1 MSSPGPQSTPA
12 STEPKHPSRH
22 LLEKSKREAYLDLCV
37 PLHKAAIKGDWDT
50 AETIL
55 TDNPTLLSA
64 SITKGW
70 QTALHIA
77 AGARHIHFVE
87 ELVKMMDE
95 EDLALQDNKENTAL
109 SFAAGAGAIEIANIM
124 IQKNMFLPKIK
135 TGEGLTPL
143 FMAALLGRS
152 EMAWYL
158 YRKTYPTL
166 KETNRNA
173 LFFSCIDTGLYDLA
187 MKMLEDDTTLAT
199 AHNSN
204 AETALHVL
212 ARRPLEFGGRS
223 TSGMCSR
230 LMNSLVSGI
239 EDSYKSLKQT
249 KALELVNCLW
259 NQILKQDDDDVMR
272 LITEPT
278 EVLFDATRLG
288 NYEFL
293 SVLINAYPDLLW
305 ETDDENRTIFHVA
318 VLYRHASI
326 FNLVHETGS
335 IKDIIVTYTDDENNN
350 ILHLAAKLAPQNQL
364 NLVSG
369 AALQMQ
375 RELVWFEGGAGGCS
389 AFDLSCAREHM
400 GTQINLV
407 SMCSPQAQHVP
418 AAEIQLMAGAPTTGL
433 GIQSPPNCV
442 IHIPSPQPKT
452 PSLHLLE
459 ENNGE
464 AREKYLRLCVP
475 LHKAALR
482 GDWKTAKSILRKDKK
497 LLTASITKG
506 WETALH
512 IAAGARHV
520 HFVKEL
526 VQMMDAEDLALQDN
540 KQNTAL
546 SFAAAAGTVEIAEIM
561 IRKNIFLPTI
571 RGGEGMTPIYM
582 AALLGQSEMVEY
594 LYPKTYE
601 IFDERDRNAL
611 FFTCVDTGLYDLAMK
626 MLGNYTV
633 LATVRNGENETA
645 LHVLARRPSEF
656 ASQSSGLWSRITNSF
671 LKFAYKGNSKQTKAL
686 QLVQQLWEEILKL
699 DDQVVMSLIKY
710 PSQLLFDATRLGNF
724 EFLAALLSAYPDLFW
739 ELDEKKQS
747 IIHVAVLHR
756 HASIFNLVHE
766 IGFFKDFITAM
777 SDDDDNNI
785 LHLAAKLAP
794 QNQLNLVSGAALQMQ
809 RELVW
814 FEEVKK
820 IVQPLSTEMK
830 NKNGKTPREL
840 FTSEHKGLL
849 HKGESWMKNTANSCM
864 LVATIIATVVFS
876 AAFSIPGGIA
886 DKTGAPNFV
895 KETAFLIFAISDG
908 VALFS
913 SSTSMLMFLY
923 ILTSRYAENDFLKS
937 LPLKLMAGLASLF
950 ISMTSMMIAFS
961 TAFYLSCHYGLVLY
975 FSQENI

>member
-1 MSSPGPQSTPA
+1 
-12 STEPKHPSRH
+12 
-22 LLEKSKREAYLDLCV
+22 
-37 PLHKAAIKGDWDT
+37 
-50 AETIL
+50 
-55 TDNPTLLSA
+55 
-64 SITKGW
+64 
-70 QTALHIA
+70 
-77 AGARHIHFVE
+77 
-87 ELVKMMDE
+87 
-95 EDLALQDNKENTAL
+95 
-109 SFAAGAGAIEIANIM
+109 
-124 IQKNMFLPKIK
+124 
-135 TGEGLTPL
+135 
-143 FMAALLGRS
+143 
-152 EMAWYL
+152 
-158 YRKTYPTL
+158 
-166 KETNRNA
+166 
-173 LFFSCIDTGLYDLA
+173 
-187 MKMLEDDTTLAT
+187 
-199 AHNSN
+199 
-204 AETALHVL
+204 
-212 ARRPLEFGGRS
+212 
-223 TSGMCSR
+223 
-230 LMNSLVSGI
+230 
-239 EDSYKSLKQT
+239 
-249 KALELVNCLW
+249 
-259 NQILKQDDDDVMR
+259 
-272 LITEPT
+272 
-278 EVLFDATRLG
+278 
-288 NYEFL
+288 
-293 SVLINAYPDLLW
+293 
-305 ETDDENRTIFHVA
+305 
-318 VLYRHASI
+318 
-326 FNLVHETGS
+326 
-335 IKDIIVTYTDDENNN
+335 
-350 ILHLAAKLAPQNQL
+350 
-364 NLVSG
+364 
-369 AALQMQ
+369 
-375 RELVWFEGGAGGCS
+375 
-389 AFDLSCAREHM
+389 M

-407 SMCSPQAQHVP
+407 SMSSPQAQHVP

-433 GIQSPPNCV
+433 GIQSPPHCV
-442 IHIPSPQPKT
+442 IHIPLPQPKT

-464 AREKYLRLCVP
+464 AREKYLGLCVP

-482 GDWKTAKSILRKDKK
+482 GDWKTAKSILSKDEK

-506 WETALH
+506 WETVLH
-512 IAAGARHV
+512 IAAGAKHV

-546 SFAAAAGTVEIAEIM
+546 SFAAAAGT
-561 IRKNIFLPTI
+561 
-571 RGGEGMTPIYM
+571 
-582 AALLGQSEMVEY
+582 SEMAEY
-594 LYPKTYE
+594 LYPRTHE

-611 FFTCVDTGLYDLAMK
+611 FFTCVDTGLYDLAME
-626 MLGNYTV
+626 MLRNYTA
-633 LATVRNGENETA
+633 LATVRNGSNETA

-656 ASQSSGLWSRITNSF
+656 TSQIW
-671 LKFAYKGNSKQTKAL
+671 KFAYEGNSKQTKAL

-739 ELDEKKQS
+739 ELDEKNRS

-777 SDDDDNNI
+777 SDDEDNNI

-840 FTSEHKGLL
+840 FTSEHKELL
-849 HKGESWMKNTANSCM
+849 RKGESWMKNTANSCM

-923 ILTSRYAENDFLKS
+923 ILTSR
-937 LPLKLMAGLASLF
+937 
-950 ISMTSMMIAFS
+950 
-961 TAFYLSCHYGLVLY
+961 
-975 FSQENI
+975 QENI

>member
-1 MSSPGPQSTPA
+1 
-12 STEPKHPSRH
+12 
-22 LLEKSKREAYLDLCV
+22 
-37 PLHKAAIKGDWDT
+37 
-50 AETIL
+50 
-55 TDNPTLLSA
+55 
-64 SITKGW
+64 
-70 QTALHIA
+70 
-77 AGARHIHFVE
+77 
-87 ELVKMMDE
+87 
-95 EDLALQDNKENTAL
+95 
-109 SFAAGAGAIEIANIM
+109 
-124 IQKNMFLPKIK
+124 
-135 TGEGLTPL
+135 
-143 FMAALLGRS
+143 
-152 EMAWYL
+152 
-158 YRKTYPTL
+158 
-166 KETNRNA
+166 
-173 LFFSCIDTGLYDLA
+173 
-187 MKMLEDDTTLAT
+187 
-199 AHNSN
+199 
-204 AETALHVL
+204 
-212 ARRPLEFGGRS
+212 
-223 TSGMCSR
+223 
-230 LMNSLVSGI
+230 
-239 EDSYKSLKQT
+239 
-249 KALELVNCLW
+249 
-259 NQILKQDDDDVMR
+259 
-272 LITEPT
+272 
-278 EVLFDATRLG
+278 
-288 NYEFL
+288 
-293 SVLINAYPDLLW
+293 
-305 ETDDENRTIFHVA
+305 
-318 VLYRHASI
+318 
-326 FNLVHETGS
+326 
-335 IKDIIVTYTDDENNN
+335 
-350 ILHLAAKLAPQNQL
+350 
-364 NLVSG
+364 
-369 AALQMQ
+369 
-375 RELVWFEGGAGGCS
+375 
-389 AFDLSCAREHM
+389 
-400 GTQINLV
+400 
-407 SMCSPQAQHVP
+407 
-418 AAEIQLMAGAPTTGL
+418 MAGASTTGL
-433 GIQSPPNCV
+433 GIQSPPHHV
-442 IHIPSPQPKT
+442 IHITNLPQPKT
-452 PSLHLLE
+452 PSLYLLE

-482 GDWKTAKSILRKDKK
+482 GDWKTAKSILSEDEK

-540 KQNTAL
+540 KKNTAL
-546 SFAAAAGTVEIAEIM
+546 SFAAATGTVEIAEIM
-561 IRKNIFLPTI
+561 IQKNIFLPTI
-571 RGGEGMTPIYM
+571 RGGEGMTPLYM
-582 AALLGQSEMVEY
+582 AALLGQSEMAEY
-594 LYPKTYE
+594 LYPRTHE

-626 MLGNYTV
+626 MLGNYTT
-633 LATVRNGENETA
+633 LATVRNGANETA

-656 ASQSSGLWSRITNSF
+656 ANQSSGLWSRITNTF
-671 LKFAYKGNSKQTKAL
+671 WKVAYKGNSKQTKAL
-686 QLVQQLWEEILKL
+686 QLVQQLWKEILKL

-739 ELDEKKQS
+739 ELDENKRS

-777 SDDDDNNI
+777 SDDEDNNI

-820 IVQPLSTEMK
+820 IVQPLSAEMK
-830 NKNGKTPREL
+830 NKKGKTPREL

-849 HKGESWMKNTANSCM
+849 HKGESWMKNTAKSCM

-937 LPLKLMAGLASLF
+937 LPLKLMVGLASLF

-961 TAFYLSCHYGLVLY
+961 TAFYLSCHYGLGFVSDFIFIFAFVPVVLFLFLQY
-975 FSQENI
+975 PLLSDMFLSTYCSSLMFQPRKHMIQ

>member
-1 MSSPGPQSTPA
+1 
-12 STEPKHPSRH
+12 
-22 LLEKSKREAYLDLCV
+22 
-37 PLHKAAIKGDWDT
+37 
-50 AETIL
+50 
-55 TDNPTLLSA
+55 
-64 SITKGW
+64 
-70 QTALHIA
+70 
-77 AGARHIHFVE
+77 
-87 ELVKMMDE
+87 
-95 EDLALQDNKENTAL
+95 
-109 SFAAGAGAIEIANIM
+109 
-124 IQKNMFLPKIK
+124 
-135 TGEGLTPL
+135 
-143 FMAALLGRS
+143 
-152 EMAWYL
+152 
-158 YRKTYPTL
+158 
-166 KETNRNA
+166 
-173 LFFSCIDTGLYDLA
+173 
-187 MKMLEDDTTLAT
+187 
-199 AHNSN
+199 
-204 AETALHVL
+204 
-212 ARRPLEFGGRS
+212 
-223 TSGMCSR
+223 
-230 LMNSLVSGI
+230 
-239 EDSYKSLKQT
+239 
-249 KALELVNCLW
+249 
-259 NQILKQDDDDVMR
+259 
-272 LITEPT
+272 
-278 EVLFDATRLG
+278 
-288 NYEFL
+288 
-293 SVLINAYPDLLW
+293 
-305 ETDDENRTIFHVA
+305 
-318 VLYRHASI
+318 
-326 FNLVHETGS
+326 
-335 IKDIIVTYTDDENNN
+335 
-350 ILHLAAKLAPQNQL
+350 
-364 NLVSG
+364 
-369 AALQMQ
+369 
-375 RELVWFEGGAGGCS
+375 
-389 AFDLSCAREHM
+389 
-400 GTQINLV
+400 
-407 SMCSPQAQHVP
+407 
-418 AAEIQLMAGAPTTGL
+418 MAGAPTTGL
-433 GIQSPPNCV
+433 GIQSPPHCV
-442 IHIPSPQPKT
+442 IHIPLPQPKT

-464 AREKYLRLCVP
+464 AREKYLGLCVP

-482 GDWKTAKSILRKDKK
+482 GDWKTAKSILSKDEK

-512 IAAGARHV
+512 IAAGAKHV

-561 IRKNIFLPTI
+561 IKKNIFLPTI

-582 AALLGQSEMVEY
+582 AALLGQSEMAEY
-594 LYPKTYE
+594 LYPRTHE

-611 FFTCVDTGLYDLAMK
+611 FFTCVDTGLYDLAME
-626 MLGNYTV
+626 MLRNYTA
-633 LATVRNGENETA
+633 LATVRNGSNETA

-656 ASQSSGLWSRITNSF
+656 TSQSTGLWSRITNSF
-671 LKFAYKGNSKQTKAL
+671 WKFAYEGNSKQTKAL

-739 ELDEKKQS
+739 ELDEKNRS

-777 SDDDDNNI
+777 SDDKDNNI

-830 NKNGKTPREL
+830 NKKGKTPREL

-849 HKGESWMKNTANSCM
+849 HKGESWMKNTAKSCM

-937 LPLKLMAGLASLF
+937 LPLKLMVGLASLF

-961 TAFYLSCHYGLVLY
+961 TAFYLSCHYGLGFVSDFIFIFAFVPVVLFLFLQY
-975 FSQENI
+975 PLLSDMFLSTYCSSLIFQPRKHMIQ